1 MKQEPKDRRA
11 FLALSAGLLGTTAC
25 KAPKPAS
32 ESGAHMRAYGLR
44 SPREKTARV
53 IRELTASPGTGSS
66 RTPLQDLWGTI
77 TPSELHYERH
87 HAGVPDIDSAAHEL
101 LIHGLVEQ
109 PLTFS
114 MTALRRFPSVSRTC
128 FLECSGNVI
137 GDLRGNPPET
147 VQQSHGLLSCTE
159 WTGVS
164 LKLVLA
170 EARLKPEAKWL
181 IAEGAD
187 ACRMA
192 RSIPIAQVLDEAIL
206 VYGQNGEAL
215 RPEQGY
221 PLRLILPGFEG
232 NMNVK
237 WLHRLMAASQPAMS
251 MKETANYT
259 ELLPNGKAEIFTFM
273 IEARSVITS
282 PSGGQTIP
290 AGFNEITGL
299 AWTGLGKIH
308 RVEVSTDRGKTW
320 ADAAL
325 QEPILDK
332 SVVRFRFPWQ
342 WDGQETVI
350 QSRCTDET
358 GFVQPSRDEF
368 IEVRGVNAGYHYNGI
383 KCWLVK
389 VDGHV
394 VAV

>member
-1 MKQEPKDRRA
+1 
-11 FLALSAGLLGTTAC
+11 
-25 KAPKPAS
+25 
-32 ESGAHMRAYGLR
+32 MRPYGLR

-53 IRELTASPGTGSS
+53 LRELTASPGTGSS

-87 HAGVPDIDSAAHEL
+87 HAGVPDIDPATHEL

-114 MTALRRFPSVSRTC
+114 LSALKRFPSVSRTC

-137 GDLRGNPPET
+137 GDLRGNPPPT
-147 VQQSHGLLSCTE
+147 VQDSHGLLSCTE

-164 LKLVLA
+164 LRMVLE
-170 EARLKPEAKWL
+170 EAKLKPEAKWL

-192 RSIPIAQVLDEAIL
+192 RSIPIDKALDDALL

-221 PLRLILPGFEG
+221 PLRLLLPGFEG

-237 WLHRLMAASQPAMS
+237 WLHRLQAASDPAMS
-251 MKETANYT
+251 VKETANYT
-259 ELLPNGKAEIFTFM
+259 ELLPSGKAEIFTFVM
-273 IEARSVITS
+273 EARSVITS
-282 PSGGQTIP
+282 PSGGQKIP
-290 AGFNEITGL
+290 NGFNEITGL
-299 AWTGLGKIH
+299 AWTGAGKIR
-308 RVEVSTDRGKTW
+308 RVEVSTDNGRMW
-320 ADAAL
+320 QDAAL

-332 SVVRFRFPWQ
+332 SVVRFRFPWH
-342 WDGQETVI
+342 WDGKETVI

-368 IEVRGVNAGYHYNGI
+368 IAKRGIEAGYHYNGI
-383 KCWLVK
+383 KPWLVK
-389 VDGHV
+389 ADGHV
-394 VAV
+394 LAV

>member
-1 MKQEPKDRRA
+1 MNTDSKDRRA
-11 FLALSAGLLGTTAC
+11 FLALSAGLLTAC
-25 KAPKPAS
+25 NAPKPALD
-32 ESGAHMRAYGLR
+32 SGAHMRAYGLR

-87 HAGVPDIDSAAHEL
+87 HAGVPDIDPGAHEL

-114 MTALRRFPSVSRTC
+114 MAALRRFPSVSRTC

-137 GDLRGNPPET
+137 GDLRGNPPDT

-159 WTGVS
+159 WTGVT
-164 LKLVLA
+164 LKMVLA
-170 EARLKPEAKWL
+170 EARVKPEAKWL

-237 WLHRLMAASQPAMS
+237 WLHRLQASSEPAMS

-259 ELLPNGKAEIFTFM
+259 ELLPSGKAEIFTFM

-282 PSGGQTIP
+282 PSGGQSIP
-290 AGFNEITGL
+290 KGFNEITGL
-299 AWTGLGKIH
+299 AWSGLGKIR
-308 RVEVSTDRGKTW
+308 RVEVSTDNGKTW

-325 QEPILDK
+325 QDPILDK

-342 WDGQETVI
+342 WDGQDAVI

-383 KCWLVK
+383 KCWMVK
-389 VDGHV
+389 ADGHV
-394 VAV
+394 IAV

>member
-1 MKQEPKDRRA
+1 MKKTPDRRG
-11 FLALSAGLLGTTAC
+11 FLALGAGLLGSSAC
-25 KAPKPAS
+25 NSTKPPS
-32 ESGAHMRAYGLR
+32 ESGAHMRPYGLR

-53 IRELTASPGTGSS
+53 LRELTASPGTGSS

-87 HAGVPDIDSAAHEL
+87 HAGVPDIDPATHEL

-114 MTALRRFPSVSRTC
+114 LSALKRFPSVSRTC

-137 GDLRGNPPET
+137 GDLRGNPPPT
-147 VQQSHGLLSCTE
+147 VQDSHGLLSCTE

-164 LKLVLA
+164 LRMVLE
-170 EARLKPEAKWL
+170 EAKLKPEAKWL

-192 RSIPIAQVLDEAIL
+192 RSIPIDKALDDALL

-221 PLRLILPGFEG
+221 PLRLLLPGFEG

-237 WLHRLMAASQPAMS
+237 WLHRLQAASDPAMS
-251 MKETANYT
+251 VKETANYT
-259 ELLPNGKAEIFTFM
+259 ELLPSGKAEIFTFVM
-273 IEARSVITS
+273 EARSVITS
-282 PSGGQTIP
+282 PSGGQKIP
-290 AGFNEITGL
+290 NGFNEITGL
-299 AWTGLGKIH
+299 AWTGAGKIR
-308 RVEVSTDRGKTW
+308 RVEVSTDNGRMW
-320 ADAAL
+320 QDAAL

-332 SVVRFRFPWQ
+332 SVVRFRFPWH
-342 WDGQETVI
+342 WDGKETVI

-368 IEVRGVNAGYHYNGI
+368 IAKRGIEAGYHYNGI
-383 KCWLVK
+383 KPWLVK
-389 VDGHV
+389 ADGHV
-394 VAV
+394 LAV

>member
-1 MKQEPKDRRA
+1 MKDRRG
-11 FLALSAGLLGTTAC
+11 FLALTAGLLGSC
-25 KAPKPAS
+25 KVPKPAS
-32 ESGAHMRAYGLR
+32 ESGAHMRPYGLR

-53 IRELTASPGTGSS
+53 LRELTASPGTGSS
-66 RTPLQDLWGTI
+66 RTPLQDLFGTI

-87 HAGVPDIDSAAHEL
+87 HSGVPDIDPAAHEL

-114 MTALRRFPSVSRTC
+114 MAALRRYPSVSRTC

-137 GDLRGNPPET
+137 GDLRGNPPPT
-147 VQQSHGLLSCTE
+147 VQDSHGLLSCSE

-164 LKLVLA
+164 LRLVLE

-187 ACRMA
+187 ASRMA
-192 RSIPIAQVLDEAIL
+192 RSIPIDKALDDALL

-237 WLHRLMAASQPAMS
+237 WLHQLLASDQPAMS
-251 MKETANYT
+251 VKETANYT
-259 ELLPNGKAEIFTFM
+259 ELLPSGQAEIFTFVM
-273 IEARSVITS
+273 EARSVITS
-282 PSGGQTIP
+282 PSGGQKI
-290 AGFNEITGL
+290 ASGFNEITGL
-299 AWTGLGKIH
+299 AWTGMGKITK
-308 RVEVSTDRGKTW
+308 VEVSTDSGKTW
-320 ADAAL
+320 RPAAM

-332 SVVRFRFPWQ
+332 SVVRFRFPWE
-342 WDGQETVI
+342 WNGEETVI

-368 IEVRGVNAGYHYNGI
+368 IAKRGVEVGYHYNGI
-383 KCWLVK
+383 KPWLVK
-389 VDGHV
+389 ADGNV
-394 VAV
+394 LAT

>member
-1 MKQEPKDRRA
+1 MSVKDEDRRR
-11 FLALSAGLLGTTAC
+11 FLALGAGLLSTTAC
-25 KAPKPAS
+25 TTTKPAS
-32 ESGAHMRAYGLR
+32 ESGAHMRPHGLR
-44 SPREKTARV
+44 SPHEKVARV

-66 RTPLQDLWGTI
+66 RTPLQHLYGTI
-77 TPSELHYERH
+77 TPSDLHYERH
-87 HAGVPDIDSAAHEL
+87 HAGVPAIDPLQHEL

-114 MTALRRFPSVSRTC
+114 MAALRRFPSVSRTC

-137 GDLRGNPPET
+137 GDLRGNPPPT
-147 VQQSHGLLSCTE
+147 VQDSHGLLSCTE

-164 LKLVLA
+164 LRMVLE

-187 ACRMA
+187 ASRMA
-192 RSIPIAQVLDEAIL
+192 RSIPVEKALDDALL

-237 WLHRLMAASQPAMS
+237 WLDRLLVTDQPAMS
-251 MKETANYT
+251 VKETANYT
-259 ELLPNGKAEIFTFM
+259 ELLPSGKAEELTFVM
-273 IEARSVITS
+273 EARSVITS
-282 PSGGQTIP
+282 PSGGQQVLN
-290 AGFNEITGL
+290 GFNEITGL
-299 AWTGLGKIH
+299 AWTGLGKITK
-308 RVEVSTDRGKTW
+308 VEVSTDNGKTW
-320 ADAAL
+320 QVAAL

-332 SVVRFRFPWQ
+332 SVVRFRLPWE
-342 WDGQETVI
+342 WKGEETII
-350 QSRCTDET
+350 QSRCTDES
-358 GFVQPSRDEF
+358 GYVQPSRDEF
-368 IEVRGVNAGYHYNGI
+368 IALRGINAGYHYNGI
-383 KCWLVK
+383 KCWQVK
-389 VDGHV
+389 ADGHV

>member
-1 MKQEPKDRRA
+1 MNKIKDRRG
-11 FLALSAGLLGTTAC
+11 FLAAAAGLMGATAC
-25 KAPKPAS
+25 QTPKPAS
-32 ESGAHMRAYGLR
+32 ESGAHMRPYGLR

-53 IRELTASPGTGSS
+53 LRELTASPGTGSS
-66 RTPLQDLWGTI
+66 RTPLQDLYGTI

-87 HAGVPDIDSAAHEL
+87 HSGVPDIDKAQHDL

-109 PLTFS
+109 PLTFT
-114 MTALRRFPSVSRTC
+114 MAALRRFPSVSRTC

-137 GDLRGNPPET
+137 GDLRGNPPPT
-147 VQQSHGLLSCTE
+147 VQDSHGLLSCTE

-164 LKLVLA
+164 LKLVLS
-170 EARLKPEAKWL
+170 EARLKPEATWL

-192 RSIPIAQVLDEAIL
+192 RSIPIAEVLDEALL

-237 WLHRLMAASQPAMS
+237 WLHRLQASDSPAMS
-251 MKETANYT
+251 VKETANYT
-259 ELLPNGKAEIFTFM
+259 ELLPSGKAEIFTFM
-273 IEARSVITS
+273 IEARSVITW
-282 PSGGQTIP
+282 PSGGQQIP
-290 AGFNEITGL
+290 PGFNEITGL
-299 AWTGLGKIH
+299 AWTGLGKIR
-308 RVEVSTDRGKTW
+308 RVEVSTDHGKTW
-320 ADAAL
+320 QDAAL

-332 SVVRFRFPWQ
+332 GIVRFRFPWH

-368 IEVRGVNAGYHYNGI
+368 IALRGVNAGYHYNGI
-383 KCWLVK
+383 KPWLVK
-389 VDGHV
+389 ADGHV
-394 VAV
+394 LAV